1 MFNLRLRNHFLS
13 AFVKLPVKYN
23 IHCSLFLLAC
33 FYLTSCKYTK
43 HLSQNQTLLRENSV
57 VLKTDKPQKY
67 KGEKESIILS
77 LVSPKAN
84 TRLFDLSFLPKYK
97 LWRYNNRYQ
106 YYERNPTD
114 SKILKHKVEKPSLL
128 DTSLVIRSQNYIKQ
142 YMDNMG
148 YFYATVDYTIRPIR
162 EKLADV
168 VYTVHAG
175 KNYVIRNV
183 TTHSKSQAIREI
195 IEANAAETLLIP
207 GDPYTKINCG
217 LERER
222 LYKIIRDQGFF
233 DFKSDNISFTIDT
246 SDKAKLIGLLDDPFS
261 HLDTKPTISDHK
273 TIDVNL
279 HVGQSRDST
288 FDQLYTIKRVKV
300 ILNAPDNE
308 QNRSQPETH
317 NELDHIHF
325 YYKTLPVN
333 RKVVARNI
341 FIHEGDL
348 YSTHNYELTINRLNQ
363 LGIFQ
368 LVNIHYDKI
377 RDSTGQLEC
386 VITLNSSP
394 KMDLVGLLDISTS
407 DDDYLLGT
415 GVGITFRNKN
425 LAHGANLLS
434 IRTSY
439 STEFRNDPF
448 LTGEK
453 KFYQSGNNVNV
464 STQLTFP
471 KFIVPFNQNVFNKK
485 NMPYTILGI
494 NYSLIQR
501 VQNYTI
507 LNLSGNFGYTW
518 QETIKK
524 SWKVNPIFLTVTK
537 VPDKYLSADF
547 IKRRESNSYLKNTF
561 SNSVIQGENMLFE
574 YRSRPSNQ
582 FANFSSVKI
591 GLEESGSL
599 LTLINS
605 VYMPLA
611 RDTIKNIAHY
621 VKADVDARRYVNRR
635 KSQWVNRFMLG
646 VGVPIGK
653 SRTLPYIKQFSA
665 GGAFSNRGWQS
676 RRLGPGHS
684 ADTAFASGF
693 AILDKTGDIK
703 LEANTEYRFNLLK
716 LFSGAIN
723 LKGAFFIDAGNI
735 WLMNKDSTVKGGE
748 FSFRYLWQDIGMS
761 AGTGLRLDFSF
772 FVFRV
777 DIGYPFKQPSLL
789 QNNGFAFDRLRWN
802 SGLWNLAFGY
812 PF

>member
-1 MFNLRLRNHFLS
+1 MNLS
-13 AFVKLPVKYN
+13 VKYS
-23 IHCSLFLLAC
+23 IHCSLLLLWSL
-33 FYLTSCKYTK
+33 YLTSCKYTK
-43 HLSQNQTLLRENSV
+43 HLAQNQTLLRENKV
-57 VLKTDKPQKY
+57 VLKTDKPLKY
-67 KGEKESIILS
+67 KGETESIILS
-77 LVSPKAN
+77 LVNPKAN
-84 TRLFDLSFLPKYK
+84 NHLFDLGFLPKYK
-97 LWRYNNRYQ
+97 LWRYNNRYAF
-106 YYERNPTD
+106 YERNATD

-128 DTSLVIRSQNYIKQ
+128 DTNLVIRSQSYIKQ
-142 YMDNMG
+142 YMENIG
-148 YFYATVDYTIRPIR
+148 YFYATVDYAIQPVS

-168 VYTVHAG
+168 IYTIRAG
-175 KNYVIRNV
+175 KNYTIRNV
-183 TTHSKSQAIREI
+183 STFCKSEAIRDI
-195 IEANAAETLLIP
+195 IRSNSAGSVLIS
-207 GDPYTKINCG
+207 GEPYTKINCG

-246 SDKAKLIGLLDDPFS
+246 SDKAKLISLLDDPFS
-261 HLDTKPTISDHK
+261 QIESTPKISDHK

-288 FDQLYTIKRVKV
+288 FDQLYRIAHVNV
-300 ILNAPDNE
+300 MLNAPENE
-308 QNRSQPETH
+308 QNKSIPITQS
-317 NELDHIHF
+317 ELDNIQF
-325 YYKTLPVN
+325 YYKILPVN
-333 RKVVARNI
+333 RKVIARNI
-341 FIHEGDL
+341 FIHSGEL

-368 LVNIHYDKI
+368 IVNIHYEKVK
-377 RDSTGQLEC
+377 DSAGQLDC
-386 VITLNSSP
+386 IITLNTSP
-394 KMDLVGLLDISTS
+394 KMDLVGLLDVSTS

-415 GVGITFRNKN
+415 GVGVTFRNKN

-439 STEFRNDPF
+439 STEFRNDEF

-453 KFYQSGNNVNV
+453 KFYQSGNNINL
-464 STQLTFP
+464 SGQLTFP
-471 KFIVPFNQNVFNKK
+471 KFIVPFNQNVFSKK
-485 NMPYTILGI
+485 NMPYTILGL

-501 VQNYTI
+501 VKNYTI

-524 SWKVNPIFLTVTK
+524 NWRVNPIFLTVTK
-537 VPDKYLSADF
+537 VPDRLLSDDF
-547 IKRRESNSYLKNTF
+547 IKRRETNSYLKNTF

-574 YRSRPSNQ
+574 YRSRPSAQ

-591 GLEESGSL
+591 NLEEAGSL

-605 VYMPLA
+605 VYMPLT
-611 RDTIKNIAHY
+611 RDTIQNIAHY
-621 VKADVDARRYVNRR
+621 IKADIDGRHYVNRR
-635 KSQWVNRFMLG
+635 KSQWVNRVMLG
-646 VGVPIGK
+646 VGIPIGQ

-676 RRLGPGHS
+676 RQLGPGHS

-703 LEANTEYRFNLLK
+703 MEANTEFRFNMLK

-748 FSFRYLWQDIGMS
+748 FTLKYLWQDIGMS

-777 DIGYPFKQPSLL
+777 DLGFPFKQPSLME
-789 QNNGFAFDRLRWN
+789 NNGFAFDRLRWN
-802 SGLWNLAFGY
+802 SGLWNLALGY